1 MNQTFRIAA
10 LVLASLAAVSAFA
23 ANPPVV
29 LSIDP
34 QNVVAGMAAFTLT
47 VNGAANTFVSG
58 ATVRVNGSS
67 RNTSF
72 VSASQLTATITAS
85 DIFNA
90 GTLQIT
96 ATNPGTLPSSALAL
110 TVLPN
115 SPTISSIDPA
125 SVSTQTAPLTL
136 TVNGQNFASTATV
149 MVGANS
155 RTTTFVNTGQLTA
168 ALPASD
174 LAFSAT
180 LQITVLNPNNKTSNA
195 VPLTVTSTTP
205 SPAITV
211 ISPSTVTAGG
221 NAFTLSV
228 VGTTF
233 ANGAVV
239 KANGL
244 NRATTF
250 VDTSHLTAQ
259 ILSTDIV
266 KAGTIN
272 ITVANPDGSTSA
284 SAKLTVA
291 ATTQPVILSLSPS
304 TITAGAAQFTLT
316 INGSGFVNGSTA
328 QVNGSSRSAT
338 FISASSLTVTV
349 MTSDVISPGQ
359 LPITVTTP
367 PPNGSVSNQF
377 SLNVVSQFAPT
388 ITSITPSTLLAGS
401 LNLKL
406 LINGSNF
413 QTDDIAQAG
422 GSARV
427 TEYVSATQLAITLL
441 AGDVAQPG
449 TVAIT
454 VARKNGSGTSAPLT
468 LTVTAADALAISG
481 FNPPSAAVGQAP
493 FTLSVLGNNFATTS
507 VLVVDN
513 ATRSTTYISPT
524 TLQTDLTTSD
534 LASQRDLPVQVV
546 NPGGVISPTVLFS
559 VTTLQLSI
567 TSLTPSQVISGA
579 PSFQLSVA
587 GTNFSDQSAI
597 KINGTALTTQ
607 LHADGTLSATVDSS
621 LIAAPGTLS
630 VTVTSNGGASSA
642 PASLIVLRPAITS
655 VDPSIIVA
663 GSSSAALTI
672 HGSAFLASSV
682 VLFKGTQ
689 HQAVLNSDGT
699 LTTLLTGTDLGD
711 AGQYGVV
718 VKNSAS
724 STSIPFMMELVAPG
738 TPVITSLTPN
748 SLEVGTSQ
756 TGIQVAGGNFVPAS
770 VVQVNGS
777 DRVTNFLTNVL
788 LSATLLPADLK
799 APGNLTITVKNP
811 DGAISLPATLTVTGG
826 SFSPPRRRA
835 VPH

>member
-34 QNVVAGMAAFTLT
+34 QNVVAGTAAFTLT

-58 ATVRVNGSS
+58 ATVRVNGSA

-110 TVLPN
+110 TVFPN

-125 SVSTQTAPLTL
+125 LVSTQTAPLTL

-149 MVGANS
+149 MVGAKS

-168 ALPASD
+168 VLPASD
-174 LAFSAT
+174 FAFSTT
-180 LQITVLNPNNKTSNA
+180 LQITVLNPNNKTSSA

-228 VGTTF
+228 VGTAF
-233 ANGAVV
+233 VNGAVV
-239 KANGL
+239 KANAL

-272 ITVANPDGSTSA
+272 ITVANPAGSTSA
-284 SAKLTVA
+284 SAQLTVA

-401 LNLKL
+401 PNLKL

-413 QTDDIAQAG
+413 QTDDIAHAG

-454 VARKNGSGTSAPLT
+454 VARKNGSGISAPLT

-507 VLVVDN
+507 VLVIDN
-513 ATRSTTYISPT
+513 ATRSTIYISPT

-546 NPGGVISPTVLFS
+546 NPGGVVSATVLFS
-559 VTTLQLSI
+559 VTALQLSI
-567 TSLTPSQVISGA
+567 TSITPSQVISGA

-597 KINGTALTTQ
+597 NINGTALTTQ
-607 LHADGTLSATVDSS
+607 LQPGGILTATVGSS
-621 LIAAPGTLS
+621 VIAAPGTLS
-630 VTVTSNGGASSA
+630 VTVTSNGASSA
-642 PASLIVLRPAITS
+642 PASLSVLRPAITS

-711 AGQYGVV
+711 AGQYGVT

-724 STSIPFMMELVAPG
+724 STSIPFMMALVAPG

-777 DRVTNFLTNVL
+777 DRVTYFLTNVL
-788 LSATLLPADLK
+788 LSATLLPADLE

-811 DGAISLPATLTVTGG
+811 DGAISLPATLTVTGV

-835 VPH
+835 APH

>member
-1 MNQTFRIAA
+1 MNQTFRIAV

-34 QNVVAGMAAFTLT
+34 QNVVAGAAAFTLT

-58 ATVRVNGSS
+58 ATVRVNGSA

-96 ATNPGTLPSSALAL
+96 ATNPGTLPSSVLAL

-136 TVNGQNFASTATV
+136 TVNGRNFASTATV

-168 ALPASD
+168 VLPASD
-174 LAFSAT
+174 LAFSTT

-211 ISPSTVTAGG
+211 ISPSTVMAGG

-228 VGTTF
+228 VGTAF
-233 ANGAVV
+233 ANGAVL
-239 KANGL
+239 KANAL

-272 ITVANPDGSTSA
+272 ITVANPGGSTSA
-284 SAKLTVA
+284 SAQLTVA

-401 LNLKL
+401 PNLKL
-406 LINGSNF
+406 LINGSSF

-454 VARKNGSGTSAPLT
+454 VARKNGSGISAPLT

-507 VLVVDN
+507 VLVIDN
-513 ATRSTTYISPT
+513 ATRSTAYISPT

-534 LASQRDLPVQVV
+534 LVSQRDLPVQVA
-546 NPGGVISPTVLFS
+546 NPGGVISTTVLFS
-559 VTTLQLSI
+559 VTALQFSI
-567 TSLTPSQVISGA
+567 ASLAPSQVISGA

-597 KINGTALTTQ
+597 NINGTALTTQ
-607 LHADGTLSATVDSS
+607 LQPDGTLTATVGSNV
-621 LIAAPGTLS
+621 IAAPGTLS
-630 VTVTSNGGASSA
+630 VTVTSNGASSA

-711 AGQYGVV
+711 AGQYGVT

-777 DRVTNFLTNVL
+777 DRVTNFLTNML
-788 LSATLLPADLK
+788 LSATLLPADLE

-835 VPH
+835 APH